1 MAADIRLSFFLVVM
15 LLAGF
20 PPPSLAAGAADPGSA
35 LAAAGWEEHTP
46 GRWNS
51 RADRKIGIRAD
62 GLSAE
67 VELSPGTGVSW
78 EKKGT
83 WDPAKGAVLSLELS
97 SSGTNAGSK
106 DYRRFD
112 ARFPVSVTVVF
123 GKDRQDLPWKTR
135 FVSFFR
141 DILHGF
147 SPKGIRLT
155 YAFGN
160 RAPVGSMY
168 RLADEE
174 TVFILAGEEEKGKRV
189 RSERNMKA
197 DFQAAYGRPPAGPVT
212 AFVVRAER
220 PSREKGPLSAGVAIT
235 LPGP

>member
-1 MAADIRLSFFLVVM
+1 MRVRQSLVLAVL

-20 PPPSLAAGAADPGSA
+20 PPTSFAAGAADQGSA
-35 LAAAGWEEHTP
+35 LAASGWEEHTP

-51 RADRKIGIRAD
+51 RADRKTGIRAD

-67 VELSPGTGVSW
+67 VALSPGTGVSW
-78 EKKGT
+78 EKKGN
-83 WDPAKGAVLSLELS
+83 WDPAKGGVLSLELS
-97 SSGTNAGSK
+97 SSGTNGRSK

-112 ARFPVSVTVVF
+112 ARFPASVTAVF

-135 FVSFFR
+135 IAGFFR
-141 DILHGF
+141 EVLHGF
-147 SPKGIRLT
+147 APGGIRLT

-168 RLADEE
+168 RLAEEE
-174 TVFILAGEEEKGKRV
+174 TVFILAGDEEKGKKV
-189 RSERNMKA
+189 RSDRNLKD
-197 DFQAAYGRPPAGPVT
+197 DFLAAYGRPPKGPVT

-220 PSREKGPLSAGVAIT
+220 PRGERGPLSASVNVT